1 SSNVGSI
8 TDFLLTSDHSS
19 LNHGE
24 TVLENSKSEDN
35 MPESPNELNTS
46 GNKEKLGHRRVD
58 ETGHVT

>member
-1 SSNVGSI
+1 
-8 TDFLLTSDHSS
+8 
-19 LNHGE
+19 
-24 TVLENSKSEDN
+24 